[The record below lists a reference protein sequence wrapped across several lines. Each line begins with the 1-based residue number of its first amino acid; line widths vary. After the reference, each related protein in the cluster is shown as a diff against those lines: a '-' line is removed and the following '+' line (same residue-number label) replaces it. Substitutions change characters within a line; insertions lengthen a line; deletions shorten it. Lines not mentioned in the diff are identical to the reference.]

1 MALGWNRPRQG
12 IWGVEPGSDGRPP
25 RIVPVEGGELI
36 VEAGSPE
43 EISALEKAWREKY
56 GLKDSGEVVGYM
68 VCDRCRSAWGDLS
81 TPCPTSGCT
90 GRPSLVKTKPSE
102 LKDSGE
108 RVVNEAGFTKEPDD
122 GRPDLSWLFEVQGI
136 ELVPRELIERVALHY
151 ARGAQKYAP
160 DNWRKGTDEGA
171 LARFRRSLT
180 RHIFQWFRGET
191 DEDHAAAITFNV
203 WAVEIN
209 SSR

>member
-1 MALGWNRPRQG
+1 MALGWSRPRQG

-25 RIVPVEGGELI
+25 RVVPVEGGELI

-43 EISALEKAWREKY
+43 EIAALEKAWREKY
-56 GLKDSGEVVGYM
+56 GNQPVI
-68 VCDRCRSAWGDLS
+68 
-81 TPCPTSGCT
+81 
-90 GRPSLVKTKPSE
+90 E

-108 RVVNEAGFTKEPDD
+108 RVVNEAGFVKEPDD
-122 GRPDLSWLFEVQGI
+122 GRPDLSWLFEVEGL